1 MDDKKLYKLDLSI
14 AVEASNAKEAFDI
27 LVTDETLKHVRELII
42 QSKDNIKEMFEK
54 EDNPAIIN
62 LLIIVFI
69 FVRF

>member
-14 AVEASNAKEAFDI
+14 AVEASSAKEAFDI

-54 EDNPAIIN
+54 EDSEPAIIN
-62 LLIIVFI
+62 
-69 FVRF
+69 